1 MQYSFINCSH
11 HAVPYIPRD
20 LFCNWK
26 FVPFHSLYSF
36 YLPPT
41 PAFGSHQSAL
51 CIYES
56 NFFKDSTYKWDHT
69 VLIFSP
75 PDLFHLA

>member
-1 MQYSFINCSH
+1 MQYSLINCSH

-20 LFCNWK
+20 LFYNWK
-26 FVPFHSLYSF
+26 FVSFHSLYSF

-41 PAFGSHQSAL
+41 PAFGSHQSVL

-56 NFFKDSTYKWDHT
+56 VLFLRIPHINEIIWCLFFLRLTYFT
-69 VLIFSP
+69 
-75 PDLFHLA
+75 